1 MMKTLLFLVLGFIAL
16 SLIVT
21 AFLPGSYLFFLWGI
35 SALILIVGAFL
46 PASYTVERSIE
57 IAKPA
62 EVAYALVA
70 DYNNWLKWSPWPK
83 MDPEAKQT
91 VTGTP
96 GAAGHSWSWEGEKSG
111 VGSMTLASAEE
122 NRSVQ
127 SKLVF
132 KEPMTSEADD
142 YILLEPTPTGTKVTW
157 RRSKNLPYPVGRFFG
172 LGMEGMLGPQFEE
185 GLAGVK
191 SIAESIEE
199 PRPRR

>member
-1 MMKTLLFLVLGFIAL
+1 MIKKLLYLLLGI
-16 SLIVT
+16 I
-21 AFLPGSYLFFLWGI
+21 
-35 SALILIVGAFL
+35 ALILIVAAFL
-46 PASYTVERSIE
+46 PSSYTVERSVE
-57 IAKPA
+57 IAKPP
-62 EVAYALVA
+62 EVVYPLVA

-96 GAAGHSWSWEGEKSG
+96 GAPGHSWSWEGETSG

-127 SKLVF
+127 AKLVF
-132 KEPMTSEADD
+132 KKPMESEADD
-142 YILLEPTPTGTKVTW
+142 SILLEPTPTGTKVTW
-157 RRSKNLPYPVGRFFG
+157 RNSGNLPYPIGRFFG
-172 LGMEGMLGPQFEE
+172 LGIEGMLGPQFEE

-199 PRPRR
+199 PPPPATTPMTEETPTASPSSTS

>member
-1 MMKTLLFLVLGFIAL
+1 MIKKLLYLLLGI
-16 SLIVT
+16 I
-21 AFLPGSYLFFLWGI
+21 
-35 SALILIVGAFL
+35 ALILIVAAFL
-46 PASYTVERSIE
+46 PASYTVERSVE
-57 IAKPA
+57 IAKPP
-62 EVAYALVA
+62 EVVYPLVA

-96 GAAGHSWSWEGEKSG
+96 AAAGHSWSWEGEKSG
-111 VGSMTLASAEE
+111 VGSMTLAQVEE

-132 KEPMTSEADD
+132 KKPMNSEADD

-157 RRSKNLPYPVGRFFG
+157 RNTGNLPYPVGRFFG
-172 LGMEGMLGPQFEE
+172 LGVEGMLGPQFEE

-199 PRPRR
+199 PPPPPITEETPAETQPSTS

>member
-1 MMKTLLFLVLGFIAL
+1 MIKKLLYLLLGI
-16 SLIVT
+16 I
-21 AFLPGSYLFFLWGI
+21 
-35 SALILIVGAFL
+35 ALILIVAALL
-46 PASYTVERSIE
+46 PGSYTVERSVE
-57 IAKPA
+57 IAKPP
-62 EVAYALVA
+62 EVVYPLVA

-91 VTGTP
+91 VTGAP

-111 VGSMTLASAEE
+111 VGSMTLALVEE
-122 NRSVQ
+122 NRSIQ

-132 KEPMTSEADD
+132 KKPMNSEADD

-157 RRSKNLPYPVGRFFG
+157 RNTGNLPYPVGRFFG
-172 LGMEGMLGPQFEE
+172 LGVEGMLGPQFEE

-199 PRPRR
+199 TPPPPMTEETPTAAQPSTS

>member
-1 MMKTLLFLVLGFIAL
+1 MIKKLLFVLLGIIAL
-16 SLIVT
+16 ILVVA
-21 AFLPGSYLFFLWGI
+21 AFLPGSY
-35 SALILIVGAFL
+35 
-46 PASYTVERSIE
+46 TVERSVE
-57 IAKPA
+57 IAKPP
-62 EVAYALVA
+62 EVVYPLVA

-83 MDPEAKQT
+83 MDPDAKQT
-91 VTGTP
+91 VTGTA

-111 VGSMTLASAEE
+111 VGSMTLAQVEE

-132 KEPMTSEADD
+132 KKPMNSEADD

-157 RRSKNLPYPVGRFFG
+157 RNTGNLPYPVGRFFG
-172 LGMEGMLGPQFEE
+172 LGVEGMLGPQFEE

-199 PRPRR
+199 PPPPPMTEETPAETKPSTS